1 MVDEEKLIKQGIR
14 LTEAWFKKFKKQ
26 IEHDLSICETYE
38 EFLERTKE
46 YTTNNILIG
55 SGYAE
60 EMGALIAL
68 AITNSQSMRA
78 SKRALVEQVI
88 RNNVGL
94 LIKDVGEDI
103 KETVRDE
110 VSKGYDEGLHARDIS
125 KRLNEKIDI
134 INSKRART
142 IARTEVNRTQTI
154 SEYIIHKERGA
165 KGFTVVCRPDCCP
178 LCAKDYADINDPNYT
193 LNYKR
198 IQNLTNQLKR
208 NPRREDANQI
218 KAELEEL
225 EDSQNNITGSDG
237 GRLIGDEKR
246 FSMTD
251 TKMLPPRHPNCRCS
265 VNYFY

>member
-26 IEHDLSICETYE
+26 LEHDLSICETYE

-68 AITNSQSMRA
+68 AITNSKFMRA

-94 LIKDVGEDI
+94 LIQDVGEDI
-103 KETVRDE
+103 KQTVRDE
-110 VSKGYDEGLHARDIS
+110 VSKGYDEGLHAKEIS
-125 KRLNEKIDI
+125 KRLNKEIDKINI
-134 INSKRART
+134 QRART

-154 SEYIIHKERGA
+154 SEYIIHKDRGA

-178 LCAKDYADINDPNYT
+178 LCAKDYANVNDPDYT

-208 NPRREDANQI
+208 NPHREDANQI
-218 KAELEEL
+218 KAELEDL
-225 EDSQNNITGSDG
+225 DNSQNNITGSDG
-237 GRLIGDEKR
+237 GQLIGGETR
-246 FSMTD
+246 FSMED